1 MPSQASINAV
11 ATVFQN
17 VFGRAPTSQEST
29 AWASQLDSGATA
41 VQLAAALAGSAEGA
55 ANVSALYQQILGRGL
70 NSVSSSE
77 IAAGQAYL
85 AQDRANGLAS
95 LRASMADSA
104 EAQADIKAIYQNV
117 LGRAASSTEVTNAVT
132 ALTNGATLA
141 QIVTSAEAS
150 PELAANLTRAYESAL
165 HTATP
170 PTASVLTFLRE
181 QIVSGDTFSNLT
193 AALDSQA
200 GSAGGTTVSSSN
212 TPSGTTASSPNT
224 PSGTAVSTSTTTS
237 GTTVTNSSGANG
249 SSVNGTNGT
258 SGADGA
264 SGASVPGANGTSVS
278 ETSQSTGTTPN
289 QGAVL
294 PASYNPAES
303 MLSSTSGSAAA
314 AVTTASSA
322 AANGAGLVQLTN
334 PATVGITPT
343 LHGS

>member
-11 ATVFQN
+11 ATVFHN

-29 AWASQLDSGATA
+29 AWAFQLDSGAAA
-41 VQLAAALAGSAEGA
+41 VQLAAVLAGSAEGA

-85 AQDRANGLAS
+85 AQNKANGLAS
-95 LRASMADSA
+95 LRASMANSA

-150 PELAANLTRAYESAL
+150 PELAANLTHMYESAL
-165 HTATP
+165 HTTTA

-181 QIVSGDTFSNLT
+181 QIVSGDTFANLT
-193 AALDSQA
+193 VALDRQVA
-200 GSAGGTTVSSSN
+200 GASGTTVSSSN
-212 TPSGTTASSPNT
+212 TPSGTT
-224 PSGTAVSTSTTTS
+224 VSTSTTTS
-237 GTTVTNSSGANG
+237 GTTVTSSSGANG

-264 SGASVPGANGTSVS
+264 SGASASGANGTSVA
-278 ETSQSTGTTPN
+278 ETSQSTGATPN
-289 QGAVL
+289 QGTAL
-294 PASYNPAES
+294 PVSYNPAES
-303 MLSSTSGSAAA
+303 MLSSASGSGAALVATASGAAA
-314 AVTTASSA
+314 GAASPI
-322 AANGAGLVQLTN
+322 QLTN
-334 PATVGITPT
+334 PATVGVTPT